1 MERKPEKWI
10 IKDERGRRPGQKYKS
25 LLVMQYILKNA
36 DDENA
41 VTMDEILNHLAKYG
55 IEAERR
61 SVYRDI
67 HDLMEMLNEED
78 DDSNEIKD
86 REKLKYKITFTR
98 KPHKDA
104 PNGGYLVTSRP
115 YKYDELRLLAECINS
130 ARFLSENQ
138 ARNLRRTISGLCSKE
153 QAKMLNTDSTVV
165 NRSKTANKSVMA
177 SISTINQA
185 IRHGNQIAFKYLSVT
200 LSTVLMSSC
209 SRHQRSNSRS
219 VCS

>member
-67 HDLMEMLNEED
+67 HDLVELMNAEQEDGSRIKERDKLNYE
-78 DDSNEIKD
+78 
-86 REKLKYKITFTR
+86 ITFTR

-115 YKYDELRLLAECINS
+115 YK
-130 ARFLSENQ
+130 
-138 ARNLRRTISGLCSKE
+138 
-153 QAKMLNTDSTVV
+153 
-165 NRSKTANKSVMA
+165 
-177 SISTINQA
+177 
-185 IRHGNQIAFKYLSVT
+185 
-200 LSTVLMSSC
+200 
-209 SRHQRSNSRS
+209 
-219 VCS
+219 

>member
-86 REKLKYKITFTR
+86 REKLKYKITFPR
-98 KPHKDA
+98 
-104 PNGGYLVTSRP
+104 
-115 YKYDELRLLAECINS
+115 
-130 ARFLSENQ
+130 
-138 ARNLRRTISGLCSKE
+138 
-153 QAKMLNTDSTVV
+153 
-165 NRSKTANKSVMA
+165 
-177 SISTINQA
+177 
-185 IRHGNQIAFKYLSVT
+185 
-200 LSTVLMSSC
+200 
-209 SRHQRSNSRS
+209 
-219 VCS
+219 